1 MKCCTVVMY
10 SYDYGRYRNRPRNY
24 DFIFYYHSCLDSN
37 WSHSGQDY
45 LTSSHNKAL
54 SRARGLVVV
63 VCSCFLMLSVGVLAG
78 VKSLRGVR
86 QEPCTG
92 LGVGLRH
99 GASSGADDGGEERRD

>member
-1 MKCCTVVMY
+1 MCFHDC
-10 SYDYGRYRNRPRNY
+10 GRHKNCPRNY
-24 DFIFYYHSCLDSN
+24 DFIFYSHSCLDSN

-54 SRARGLVVV
+54 SRARGLVVVV